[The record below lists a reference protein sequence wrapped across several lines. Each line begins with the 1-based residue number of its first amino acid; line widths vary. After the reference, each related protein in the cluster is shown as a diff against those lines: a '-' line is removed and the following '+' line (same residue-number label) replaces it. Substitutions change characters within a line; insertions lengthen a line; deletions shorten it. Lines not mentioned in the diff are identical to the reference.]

1 VILMVA
7 LGQKEPAGQA
17 TGAVELTGQYCVGLH
32 GVEAVERA
40 AQYAPA
46 GHTEMVLVVGQN
58 DPEGHALS
66 AVEPAGQKLPVLHGT
81 WVEGVAQ

>member
-1 VILMVA
+1 MVA
-7 LGQKEPAGQA
+7 LGQKEPTGQG
-17 TGAVELTGQYCVGLH
+17 TGAVELTGQYCVVLH

-58 DPEGHALS
+58 DPEGHGLS
-66 AVEPAGQKLPVLHGT
+66 AVEPAGQKLPVVHGA